1 MNDFNKNDNTIFGE
15 SLTTAQITQIIV
27 TKYANS
33 PMIKSIMEAD
43 EYYNGHNL
51 EIEKKSVVYYD
62 KDRKKIDNPKAS
74 NKKLNSQFLRNLV
87 QQKQDYGFAKTFVI
101 KVSTDT
107 ESEVDLKTNAYGK
120 KWKDFC
126 DGQLFEL
133 SYELAGKAVN
143 HGKAWCY
150 VWIDENGEFK
160 LKSVPANFVFPI
172 WKDRNHEKI
181 DKIVYN
187 YTTEKYDSLNP
198 KITEY
203 AEYWDDNKR
212 ELFSITDGYAKVPI
226 TLDNEG
232 NSIDTHLYNSKGEG
246 VSWGR
251 IPFVCLKGT
260 SDERTLLSFIKRHI
274 DCYDELD
281 SLSADELADHIDP
294 LLVFKGISPDVNDLV
309 EARELAKMTK
319 TISLDTDGDAKYIT
333 VDSEID
339 SYQKKMESL
348 RRDIIKFGYGVDYED
363 LRFNGNPNQMVI
375 QSLYQGLDGYM
386 DGLERHFQN
395 FVNNVKYF
403 FDKWWEM
410 TGEGTFEEAQK
421 YKVLIK
427 LDRTMMINSSQL
439 IQDAK
444 ILKETGV
451 SRRTQLE
458 FNPIVQDVDVEEERI
473 KEEEEELRKSQ
484 DLYATGFDDF
494 NDSDSDNKDLNSNKK
509 KKNSIKEDEK
519 NG

>member
-1 MNDFNKNDNTIFGE
+1 MSDYNKNDNTIFDE

-27 TKYANS
+27 TKWKSS
-33 PMIKSIMEAD
+33 PVLKDIEEAD
-43 EYYNGHNL
+43 EYYCGHNV
-51 EIEKKSVVYYD
+51 EIEKKKAVYYD
-62 KDRKKIDNPKAS
+62 KDRKEYTNPKAS

-101 KVSTDT
+101 KVSTDN
-107 ESEVDLKTNAYGK
+107 ESEVDLKTDPYGK

-133 SYELAGKAVN
+133 SYELSGQAVN
-143 HGKAWCY
+143 HGTAWCY
-150 VWIDENGEFK
+150 VWIDDKGEFK
-160 LKSVPANFVFPI
+160 LKDVPANFIYPI
-172 WKDRNHEKI
+172 WSDRNHEKI
-181 DKIVYN
+181 DRIVYK
-187 YTTEKYDSLNP
+187 YTTEKYESLDP
-198 KITEY
+198 KVTEY
-203 AEYWDDNKR
+203 AEYWDNERR
-212 ELFSITDGYAKVPI
+212 ELFSITDGYKKVPI
-226 TLDNEG
+226 TVDSQG
-232 NSIDTHLYNSKGEG
+232 NSIDTHMFNENGEG
-246 VSWGR
+246 VSWGK

-294 LLVFKGISPDVNDLV
+294 LLVLKGISPDINDLV

-319 TISLDTDGDAKYIT
+319 TMSVDSDGDAKYIT
-333 VDSEID
+333 VDAEID
-339 SYQKKMESL
+339 AYQKKMESL

-395 FVNNVKYF
+395 FVNNLKYF

-410 TGEGTFEEAQK
+410 TGNGSFEDAQK

-427 LDRTMMINSSQL
+427 LDRTMMINTSQL
-439 IQDAK
+439 IEDTVR
-444 ILKETGV
+444 LKETGV
-451 SRRTQLE
+451 SRRTLYE
-458 FNPIVQDVDVEEERI
+458 FNPVVQDVDIEEERV
-473 KEEEEELRKSQ
+473 KEEAKELSEAEE
-484 DLYATGFDDF
+484 LYATGFDYTKL
-494 NDSDSDNKDLNSNKK
+494 NKS
-509 KKNSIKEDEK
+509 EEEET